1 MGIYSNKSSYYSL
14 VRKCLEKSYKSN
26 YQSKFNQ
33 SFGLKKKTFEPTRKI
48 SIYREEDMDDVLKW
62 KTYLLTKLETND
74 TTNWKYE
81 LFNYIE
87 DKSYFNEY
95 LLKNEMFY
103 YEFSIINE
111 PNSMINLEKDDF
123 KIKTILFPMD
133 SDEMSEYSNSSKK
146 NNNTDENRKKSSG
159 SIHSKISINNDSN
172 IESLNRT
179 IRSITITSEMMEDNP
194 ANMNKFNSN
203 QIKRYINFILN
214 QLKDKINIHPIHD
227 IIKYFSELYK
237 VRLTNYLNYLN
248 NGKKEPDSIKRKV
261 INELQEF
268 IEMMQVALKLF
279 YLKSINYKF
288 FISDR
293 DEFINLICY
302 ILFNQE
308 ENNIYQLV
316 FNLFQKSNEDKQK
329 QLLEKIKSFGEISPI
344 EFGIDPKFCL
354 DEETTKFIENYKS
367 GIKDIKKEIE
377 IKENN
382 SEEKSKIEPNL
393 EIDKI
398 INKKRRKSKIVKKLE
413 IVDEINRK
421 NENQITNQKKIK
433 LDDQDGLEQLNIN
446 EQIFKVGNFKKE
458 ESAIRKNTITTKSNL
473 FIDESE
479 PNTGFGYKNFCKTF
493 NEHKSKLE
501 NILNENMNF
510 YPVSTN
516 VGTKNITNKNKPN
529 KPYQNAVDFIN
540 NLSEKKGP
548 IEKLTNIAL
557 TSIMITKSID
567 EFWKNEKALP
577 EKLLD
582 IDADQLMSIYS
593 YIVYNMD
600 LSSIFTQLDFID
612 NFTTN
617 ATKNSMIGYYYITVS
632 ICVKMILEAEMKSD
646 L

>member
-123 KIKTILFPMD
+123 KIKTILFPMEN
-133 SDEMSEYSNSSKK
+133 DEMREYSNSSKK

-179 IRSITITSEMMEDNP
+179 IRSITITSEMTKDNP

-268 IEMMQVALKLF
+268 IEIMQVALKLF
-279 YLKSINYKF
+279 YLKSINYQF

-329 QLLEKIKSFGEISPI
+329 QLLEKKKNFGEISPI

-354 DEETTKFIENYKS
+354 DEETTKFIENYKNS
-367 GIKDIKKEIE
+367 IKDIKKEIE

-393 EIDKI
+393 EINKI

-493 NEHKSKLE
+493 NEDKSKLE

-557 TSIMITKSID
+557 KSIMITKSID

-612 NFTTN
+612 NFTTY
-617 ATKNSMIGYYYITVS
+617 ATKQSMIAYYYITVS

>member
-111 PNSMINLEKDDF
+111 PNSMINLEKKDDF

-133 SDEMSEYSNSSKK
+133 SDEISEYSNSSKK

-159 SIHSKISINNDSN
+159 SIHSKISINKDNN
-172 IESLNRT
+172 FESLNRT

-329 QLLEKIKSFGEISPI
+329 QLLEKIRSFGEISPI

-382 SEEKSKIEPNL
+382 SSEKSKIEPNL

-473 FIDESE
+473 FIDE
-479 PNTGFGYKNFCKTF
+479 K
-493 NEHKSKLE
+493 
-501 NILNENMNF
+501 
-510 YPVSTN
+510 
-516 VGTKNITNKNKPN
+516 
-529 KPYQNAVDFIN
+529 
-540 NLSEKKGP
+540 
-548 IEKLTNIAL
+548 
-557 TSIMITKSID
+557 
-567 EFWKNEKALP
+567 
-577 EKLLD
+577 
-582 IDADQLMSIYS
+582 
-593 YIVYNMD
+593 YI
-600 LSSIFTQLDFID
+600 
-612 NFTTN
+612 
-617 ATKNSMIGYYYITVS
+617 K
-632 ICVKMILEAEMKSD
+632 
-646 L
+646 

>member
-133 SDEMSEYSNSSKK
+133 SDEISEYSNSSKK

-179 IRSITITSEMMEDNP
+179 IRSITITSEMTKDNP

-214 QLKDKINIHPIHD
+214 QLRDKINIHPIND

-237 VRLTNYLNYLN
+237 IRLTNYLNYLN

-261 INELQEF
+261 I
-268 IEMMQVALKLF
+268 
-279 YLKSINYKF
+279 
-288 FISDR
+288 
-293 DEFINLICY
+293 
-302 ILFNQE
+302 
-308 ENNIYQLV
+308 
-316 FNLFQKSNEDKQK
+316 
-329 QLLEKIKSFGEISPI
+329 
-344 EFGIDPKFCL
+344 
-354 DEETTKFIENYKS
+354 
-367 GIKDIKKEIE
+367 
-377 IKENN
+377 
-382 SEEKSKIEPNL
+382 
-393 EIDKI
+393 
-398 INKKRRKSKIVKKLE
+398 
-413 IVDEINRK
+413 
-421 NENQITNQKKIK
+421 
-433 LDDQDGLEQLNIN
+433 
-446 EQIFKVGNFKKE
+446 
-458 ESAIRKNTITTKSNL
+458 
-473 FIDESE
+473 
-479 PNTGFGYKNFCKTF
+479 
-493 NEHKSKLE
+493 
-501 NILNENMNF
+501 
-510 YPVSTN
+510 
-516 VGTKNITNKNKPN
+516 
-529 KPYQNAVDFIN
+529 
-540 NLSEKKGP
+540 
-548 IEKLTNIAL
+548 
-557 TSIMITKSID
+557 
-567 EFWKNEKALP
+567 
-577 EKLLD
+577 
-582 IDADQLMSIYS
+582 
-593 YIVYNMD
+593 
-600 LSSIFTQLDFID
+600 
-612 NFTTN
+612 
-617 ATKNSMIGYYYITVS
+617 
-632 ICVKMILEAEMKSD
+632 
-646 L
+646 